1 MDNLLRS
8 ALKDDFAAGGT
19 AALSHLDDVIRLGDE
34 FEAVFD
40 DDDRVSVGNKFS
52 EQGKKF
58 FCILVVKTC
67 GRLVENIDR
76 ALFVKFACKFYTLDF
91 TARKRVGLARKQQP
105 TSGATSSAVPTVE
118 RLETPMECWSTTTAG
133 VKFSID
139 STFARS

>member
-19 AALSHLDDVIRLGDE
+19 AALSHFDDVIRLGNK
-34 FEAVFD
+34 FETVFD
-40 DDDRVSVGNKFS
+40 DDDCVSVGYKFS

-58 FCILVVKTC
+58 FGILVVKTC
-67 GRLVENIDR
+67 G
-76 ALFVKFACKFYTLDF
+76 
-91 TARKRVGLARKQQP
+91 
-105 TSGATSSAVPTVE
+105 

-133 VKFSID
+133 VRFSMD